1 VEIAMSQ
8 AQAITVESKCPY
20 HAGLAANAG
29 LVANDGEIDERKSA
43 AMANADGAR
52 TKKLA
57 NGGVKVE
64 SFALTRKILRGGGTR
79 QAGFMAELVTR
90 ASGKGSTPVLF
101 QEGEVHQKQRTATA
115 RFFAPRIVTTRYRE
129 LMDRLSEGLMERLRA
144 KGHADLSEMSLEMAV
159 AVAAEIIGLTDS
171 SLIGMS
177 GRLNSFF
184 TRGDSHMSGR
194 LRRAFNQVLNN
205 FALLGFFWM
214 DVKPAIRAR
223 RKKRKED
230 VISYLIDQGY
240 SDAEILTECMTYGAA
255 GMVTTRE
262 FIVMAS
268 WHLMERDAL
277 RRQFLDTDE
286 AGRIAILEEILRLEP
301 VVGALYRRAAQDL
314 EIDHDGGT
322 IRIPA
327 GTLIEMDIRAA
338 NADPAVAGACPYK
351 LNPERND
358 KKALQGQMSFGDGN
372 HRCPGATVALQE
384 TAIFLDRLFRI
395 PGLRLEAGPVLAWNT
410 LTVGYELRDAILTVG

>member
-8 AQAITVESKCPY
+8 AQAVGAESGCPY
-20 HAGLAANAG
+20 HARIAG
-29 LVANDGEIDERKSA
+29 AQIDERKSA
-43 AMANADGAR
+43 AMAAGSEAR
-52 TKKLA
+52 VRKLA
-57 NGGVKVE
+57 NGGIKVE
-64 SFALTRKILRGGGTR
+64 SFALTRKILRSGGTR

-90 ASGKGSTPVLF
+90 ATAKGSTPVLF

-115 RFFAPRIVTTRYRE
+115 RFFAPRIVTTRYRD
-129 LMDRLSEGLMERLRA
+129 LMDRLSEGLMERLRRDG
-144 KGHADLSEMSLEMAV
+144 KADLSRMSLEMAV

-171 SLIGMS
+171 SLAGMS
-177 GRLNSFF
+177 ARLNSFF
-184 TRGDSHMSGR
+184 TRGDSHKTGR
-194 LRRAFNQVLNN
+194 LRHALHQFLNK
-205 FALLGFFWM
+205 FSLLGFFWM

-223 RKKRKED
+223 RKVRKED

-240 SDAEILTECMTYGAA
+240 SDTEILTECMTYGAA

-262 FIVMAS
+262 FIVMAA

-277 RRQFLDTDE
+277 RQQFVETDE

-314 EIDHDGGT
+314 EIDHDGET
-322 IRIPA
+322 VRIPA
-327 GTLIEMDIRAA
+327 GTLVEMDIRAA
-338 NADPAVAGACPYK
+338 NADPAVAGECPYQLK
-351 LNPERND
+351 PERGD
-358 KKALQGQMSFGDGN
+358 RKSMQGQMSFGDGN

-384 TAIFLDRLFRI
+384 TAIFLERLFKL
-395 PGLRLEAGPVLAWNT
+395 PGLSLREGPVLAWNT

>member
-1 VEIAMSQ
+1 MTQ
-8 AQAITVESKCPY
+8 TQAITAESKCPY

-43 AMANADGAR
+43 AMAAGSDAR
-52 TKKLA
+52 AKKLA
-57 NGGVKVE
+57 KGGIKIE
-64 SFALTRKILRGGGTR
+64 SFALTRKILRGGGTL
-79 QAGFMAELVTR
+79 QAGFMAELVMR
-90 ASGKGSTPVLF
+90 ATGKGTTPVLF

-115 RFFAPRIVTTRYRE
+115 RFFAPRVVTTRYRE

-144 KGHADLSEMSLEMAV
+144 SGKADLSEMSLEMAV

-177 GRLNSFF
+177 ARLNSFF
-184 TRGDSHMSGR
+184 TRGDSHKIGK
-194 LRRAFNQVLNN
+194 LRRAFNQFLNN

-223 RKKRKED
+223 RKERKED

-240 SDAEILTECMTYGAA
+240 SDTEILTECMTYGAA

-277 RRQFLDTDE
+277 RRQFLYTDE

-314 EIDHDGGT
+314 EIDLDDDT

-338 NADPAVAGACPYK
+338 NADPAVAGECPYK

-395 PGLRLEAGPVLAWNT
+395 PGLKLKEGPVLAWNT

>member
-8 AQAITVESKCPY
+8 AQAVSAASGCPY
-20 HAGLAANAG
+20 HAGLAA
-29 LVANDGEIDERKSA
+29 EIDERKSA
-43 AMANADGAR
+43 AMANASDAR

-57 NGGVKVE
+57 NGGIKVE

-79 QAGFMAELVTR
+79 QAGFMAELVLR
-90 ASGKGSTPVLF
+90 ATGKGSTPVLF
-101 QEGEVHQKQRTATA
+101 QEGDVHQKQRTATA
-115 RFFAPRIVTTRYRE
+115 RFFAPRVVTTRYRD
-129 LMDRLSEGLMERLRA
+129 LMDRLSEGLMVRLRA
-144 KGHADLSEMSLEMAV
+144 SGKADLSEMSLEMAV

-184 TRGDSHMSGR
+184 TRGDSHKIGS
-194 LRRAFNQVLNN
+194 LRRAFHSVLNN
-205 FALLGFFWM
+205 LSLLGFFWM

-223 RKKRKED
+223 RKARKED

-240 SDAEILTECMTYGAA
+240 SDTEILTECMTYGAA

-314 EIDHDGGT
+314 EVEHDGET
-322 IRIPA
+322 IHVPA

-338 NADPAVAGACPYK
+338 NADLAVAGECPHQ
-351 LNPERND
+351 LRPERND